1 MTMSKIPAKTALK
14 KVAKAPFKFAG
25 AVVENL
31 AAPIIMS
38 PYQIATDAVVHN
50 KLKDPFKYKH
60 DVEFAGLNIPVSH
73 ELDASKSSIDR
84 GFSFKRG
91 GFTTDYDFVLDHEI
105 SLGNATP
112 IPEPIP
118 DPIPEPI
125 PAISGGD
132 YSPSKYSKNHKPGMS
147 SRAGTGIHPLHR

>member
-14 KVAKAPFKFAG
+14 KVAKAPFKLAG

-91 GFTTDYDFVLDHEI
+91 GFTTDYDVVLDHEI

-118 DPIPEPI
+118 EPIPGPI
-125 PAISGGD
+125 PAISRGD